1 MRLII
6 LFSFVLLVLAACSKK
21 TMQEEKFH
29 YSKVEVATI
38 SLSGTPPMDI
48 YLNSKKVADSIGGDA
63 SLTFIAPGGITT
75 TLAVYKAGT
84 DTLII
89 DTLITTPLRGTI
101 AFRIG
106 YSEELGLRGFL
117 GGPVS
122 ISTDS
127 CRFQLFNNFPE
138 ILQPDGVN
146 IDAHLC
152 YYDMVTDEQVETGIV
167 FHGFTK
173 KKLHPDVV
181 TVPLKDNTGA
191 YIQYTFKFRNIAT
204 GEFLKDEFNNELLGA
219 DLSSY
224 EGKYG
229 IIATAARFSRGRYT
243 FAESFITL

>member
-1 MRLII
+1 
-6 LFSFVLLVLAACSKK
+6 
-21 TMQEEKFH
+21 MQDEKFH
-29 YSKVEVATI
+29 YSKVEVATVP
-38 SLSGTPPMDI
+38 LSGTLPMDI
-48 YLNSKKVADSIGGDA
+48 YFNSKKVADSLGADV
-63 SLTFIAPGGITT
+63 SFSFMTPGGITAK
-75 TLAVYKAGT
+75 LAVYKAGT
-84 DTLII
+84 DTLIV
-89 DTLITTPLRGTI
+89 DTLITTPLSGAV

-138 ILQPDGVN
+138 VLQPDGVN

-152 YYDMVTDEQVETGIV
+152 YYDMTSGEQVETGIV

-181 TVPLKDNTGA
+181 TVPIKDATGA

-219 DLSSY
+219 GLSSY

-243 FAESFITL
+243 FAASFIAL